1 MELPEQVLPE
11 QIIGLAMNV
20 HSALGPGF
28 LESVYQNALSIELS
42 EAGIAFSRETP

>member
-28 LESVYQNALSIELS
+28 LESVYQHALPEG
-42 EAGIAFSRETP
+42 GIAFQEKRR